1 MQQPNEKS
9 FERRKFIHTAAM
21 AGAAAIAAPV
31 LGRVLTQVTGSS
43 QIKVALIGC
52 GGRGTGAAEQAL
64 KADPGV
70 VIWVMAD
77 TFADRI
83 ESAHAELT
91 KRPEG
96 SRVMVPP

>member
-1 MQQPNEKS
+1 MQPDNQKS
-9 FERRKFIHTAAM
+9 FQRRQFIHTAAM
-21 AGAAAIAAPV
+21 AGAAAITAPV
-31 LGRVLTQVTGSS
+31 LGRALSQAAGSS

-83 ESAHAELT
+83 ESAHNEL
-91 KRPEG
+91 KN
-96 SRVMVPP
+96 VLKVPV